1 MRQKNVSKIV
11 PFRSLKRYLPCRLFP
26 VFSSNTVR
34 FSPRYRSVS
43 FRFVSFRFVSFVRL
57 HNGART
63 RWRFSER
70 GLRPL
75 LEKASRGFCSSP
87 GGCQSIPTWLRG
99 DRRSSEAAF
108 LRRIRAPLDCA
119 RFSAEC
125 TERYRTKRNETKRN
139 GTVCERFGT
148 SFGNVA
154 LWFRAHFC

>member
-1 MRQKNVSKIV
+1 M
-11 PFRSLKRYLPCRLFP
+11 
-26 VFSSNTVR
+26 
-34 FSPRYRSVS
+34 
-43 FRFVSFRFVSFVRL
+43 RL

-139 GTVCERFGT
+139 GTERYANDLGRRSATLHSGFVRIFAKRNGIELND
-148 SFGNVA
+148 FGNVFLTHTVGTA
-154 LWFRAHFC
+154 